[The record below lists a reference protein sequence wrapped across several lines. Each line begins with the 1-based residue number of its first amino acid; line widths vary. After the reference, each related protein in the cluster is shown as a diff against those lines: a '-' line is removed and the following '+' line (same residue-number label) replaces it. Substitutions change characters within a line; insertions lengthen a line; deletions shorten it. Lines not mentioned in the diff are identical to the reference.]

1 MAEIFESTIEK
12 LKKEYSLHPQ
22 EQLVDMS
29 TDGKK
34 LYIGLP
40 HESVYQERRIALTPN
55 SVKSLTDLGHRIV
68 IESGA
73 GEASN
78 FMDNDYINAGAEIV
92 HEKQK
97 VFNSDILLKAA
108 PISEKELTLLR
119 EHQIIISPIL
129 QPKLTKHQLKSL
141 MQKKITAFAFEFIKG
156 DHGIFP
162 FIRTL
167 SEIAGYQSILIAA
180 KYLTNE
186 YGKGILLGSIAGHP
200 PTKVVII
207 GAGGVGEAAAKA
219 ALGLGAHVQVFDDNI
234 YRLMRLQNSIGH
246 RVYTSV
252 LDPNAL
258 KQKISRAHV
267 VIGAVRAKNGKAP
280 KVVTEEMVMGMKKS
294 AVIIDISIDHGGCV
308 ATSKVTNHNDP
319 VFVKHDVIHYCVPNI
334 GSNVS
339 RTASYAISNIL
350 SPILKEAAHHGGV
363 EKYLRIHDG
372 FRHGAYLY
380 KGALTKEHLSE
391 QFDLKFTDL
400 ELILTA
406 AF

>member
-1 MAEIFESTIEK
+1 MAEYFEDTIEK

-22 EQLVDMS
+22 EQLMEMS
-29 TDGKK
+29 TDDKK

-40 HESVYQERRIALTPN
+40 HENAYQERRIALTPN
-55 SVKSLTDLGHRIV
+55 SVKSLTDLSHRIV

-78 FMDNDYINAGAEIV
+78 FMDNDYIDAGAEII
-92 HEKQK
+92 HERER
-97 VFNSDILLKAA
+97 VFDADILLKAA
-108 PISEKELTLLR
+108 PISEKELTLMR
-119 EHQIIISPIL
+119 EHQIVISPIL

-141 MQKKITAFAFEFIKG
+141 MQKKITALGFEFIKG
-156 DHGIFP
+156 DHDIFP

-186 YGKGILLGSIAGHP
+186 YGKGVLLGSIAGHP

-207 GAGGVGEAAAKA
+207 GAGGVGEAAARA
-219 ALGLGAHVQVFDDNI
+219 ALGLGANVQVFDDNI
-234 YRLMRLQNSIGH
+234 YRLMRLQNSLGH

-252 LDPNAL
+252 LDPTAL

-267 VIGAVRAKNGKAP
+267 VIGAIRAKNGKAP
-280 KVVTEEMVMGMKKS
+280 KVITEEMVMSMKKS
-294 AVIIDISIDHGGCV
+294 AVIIDVSIDHGGCV

-319 VFVKHDVIHYCVPNI
+319 VFEKHGVIHYCVPNI
-334 GSNVS
+334 ASNVS

-350 SPILKEAAHHGGV
+350 SPIMKEASRHGGI
-363 EKYLRIHDG
+363 EKYLRVHDG
-372 FRHGAYLY
+372 FRQGAYLY
-380 KGALTKEHLSE
+380 KGALTKAHLSE
-391 QFDLKFTDL
+391 RFDLKFTDL